1 MKCPN
6 CGAEVTG
13 SYCSYCGSELPK
25 EPVNIVNN
33 YYGNVTITQSSNN
46 DNGKKYDSAGTTC
59 PNCGG
64 TRISFRRESSGMRGF
79 YLTFGECKNCGHAWV
94 MSQNI
99 RISPKDK
106 IVALVLCIFF
116 GYFGAHYFYVGKYSM
131 GIVYIFTVGL
141 FGIGWIV
148 DIVRLVNGTFTDVD
162 GNPLR

>member
-1 MKCPN
+1 
-6 CGAEVTG
+6 
-13 SYCSYCGSELPK
+13 
-25 EPVNIVNN
+25 
-33 YYGNVTITQSSNN
+33 
-46 DNGKKYDSAGTTC
+46 
-59 PNCGG
+59 
-64 TRISFRRESSGMRGF
+64 
-79 YLTFGECKNCGHAWV
+79 